1 MIKAAPRFCW
11 EELTRQPNGGQA
23 RLPGVYGGQAR
34 LPRVYGGQAPAEA
47 GNQLENILFFISPP
61 KGKSNIKM

>member
-23 RLPGVYGGQAR
+23 RLPGVYGGQA
-34 LPRVYGGQAPAEA
+34 PAEA